1 MNRTKSRSKRLRA
14 STRQS
19 THRPARTSD
28 FPERWNLSDLI
39 QDPAGRLDHA
49 IKELDVLVSR
59 FEAYRPDLI
68 ASMPDMQFLDV
79 LRLDEEIAK
88 RSAKLG
94 AYAYLWFSENTK
106 DLKARSFKSHV
117 EEQLTTLQ
125 NRLLFFELWWQ
136 SVDVSNAER
145 LMSQAGDFR
154 YYLETIRRF
163 QPHTLS
169 EPEEKVINIK
179 NNTGRTAIHTLYD
192 VVTNAFTFAVNVH
205 GKRKSVTREGLMP
218 YLRSPTASVREAAY
232 RELFRVYS
240 SHHDLLGEL
249 YKTLVN
255 DWKAENIQLRRFA
268 SPIASRN
275 LGNDIPDRAVQA
287 LLSVCVKNRE
297 VFQHYFKLKARV
309 CRIAPMSRYHIYAPH
324 QSERKTYRY
333 QDAVKMVLEAY
344 RGFSPRLAD
353 LAKRVF
359 TDRHVDARVRPGKI
373 GGAYCY
379 SVVPGQTPYVLLNFT
394 GEARDIATMAHE
406 LGHAV
411 HGMLAEQHTA
421 FTFHATLPLAETAS
435 VFGERILSD
444 ALMQHESNTRV
455 KQGLMVAQL
464 DDVYATIMRQAYF
477 VLFEQRAHDMIA
489 NGATVTDLAKAY
501 LANLHDQFG
510 KAVRVPR
517 EFEWEWLTIPHI
529 FASPFYCYSYS
540 FGNLLVLAL
549 YGIYQEQGADFVPR
563 YEHLLA
569 TGGSQAPQEMLN
581 IMGVDMTSETFWQ
594 SGFNTVTSMVLQLE
608 QTF

>member
-1 MNRTKSRSKRLRA
+1 MNHMKRLPTLPAQRSKRP
-14 STRQS
+14 
-19 THRPARTSD
+19 THRTTLYPD
-28 FPERWNLSDLI
+28 RWDLSDLI
-39 QDPAGRLDHA
+39 HDPVAGLDHCL
-49 IKELDVLVSR
+49 KELDALVSR
-59 FEAYRPDLI
+59 FEGYRAGLTP
-68 ASMPDMQFLDV
+68 SMPEDVFLDM

-88 RSAKLG
+88 HSAKLG
-94 AYAYLWFSENTK
+94 AYAYLWFSEDTK

-136 SVDVSNAER
+136 SVDESNAHR
-145 LMSQAGDFR
+145 LMSKVGDFR
-154 YYLETIRRF
+154 YYLEMIRHF

-192 VVTNAFTFAVNVH
+192 VVTNAFAFTVNVH
-205 GKRKSVTREGLMP
+205 GKRKTVTREGLMP
-218 YLRSPTASVREAAY
+218 YLRSPTGSVREAAY
-232 RELFRVYS
+232 RELFRVYA

-249 YKTLVN
+249 YKALVN
-255 DWKAENIQLRRFA
+255 DWKAENIQLRHFA

-275 LGNDIPDRAVQA
+275 LANDIPDQAVHA

-297 VFQHYFKLKARV
+297 VFQHYFRLKARL
-309 CRIAPMSRYHIYAPH
+309 CRIAPMTRYHIYAPH
-324 QSERKTYRY
+324 QSERRKYRY
-333 QDAVKMVLEAY
+333 SDAVRMVLEAY
-344 RGFSPRLAD
+344 RDFSPRLAD
-353 LAKRVF
+353 LAERVF
-359 TDRHVDARVRPGKI
+359 ADRHVDARVRPGKI

-379 SVVPGQTPYVLLNFT
+379 SVVPGLAPYVLLNFT

-411 HGMLAEQHTA
+411 HGMLAEEHTV

-444 ALMQHESNTRV
+444 TLIQHEKDKRV
-455 KQGLMVAQL
+455 KQGLLLAQL

-489 NGATVTDLAKAY
+489 SGATVTDLAHAY
-501 LANLHDQFG
+501 LANVQDQFG

-549 YGIYQEQGADFVPR
+549 YGMYQEQGADFVPR
-563 YEHLLA
+563 YENLLA
-569 TGGSQAPQEMLN
+569 TGGSRAPQDMLQ

-594 SGFNTVTSMVLQLE
+594 SGFNTIRAMVDQLE
-608 QTF
+608 QTV

>member
-1 MNRTKSRSKRLRA
+1 MAATHSDRKSRRTVIPDRWDLTDLVKDPRRQLDAHLSAIEAQVTQIESARA
-14 STRQS
+14 TLNPALSGNDFASILHLSESVAQS
-19 THRPARTSD
+19 A
-28 FPERWNLSDLI
+28 
-39 QDPAGRLDHA
+39 
-49 IKELDVLVSR
+49 SR
-59 FEAYRPDLI
+59 
-68 ASMPDMQFLDV
+68 
-79 LRLDEEIAK
+79 
-88 RSAKLG
+88 LG
-94 AYAYLWFSENTK
+94 AYAYLWFSENTG
-106 DLKARSFKSHV
+106 DSKARSFKTNV
-117 EEQLTTLQ
+117 EERLTVLQ

-136 SVDVSNAER
+136 SVDESNAHR
-145 LMSQAGDFR
+145 LMSKVGDFR
-154 YYLETIRRF
+154 YYLEMIRHF

-192 VVTNAFTFAVNVH
+192 VVTNAFAFTVNVH
-205 GKRKSVTREGLMP
+205 GKRKTVTREGLMP
-218 YLRSPTASVREAAY
+218 YLRSQTGSVREAAY
-232 RELFRVYS
+232 RELFRVYA

-255 DWKAENIQLRRFA
+255 DWKAENIQLRHFA

-275 LGNDIPDRAVQA
+275 LANDIPDQAVHA

-297 VFQHYFKLKARV
+297 VFQHYFRLKARL
-309 CRIAPMSRYHIYAPH
+309 CRIAPMTRYHIYAPH
-324 QSERKTYRY
+324 QSERRKYRY
-333 QDAVKMVLEAY
+333 SDAVRMVLEAY
-344 RGFSPRLAD
+344 RDFSPRLAD
-353 LAKRVF
+353 LAERVF
-359 TDRHVDARVRPGKI
+359 ADRHVDARVRPGKI

-379 SVVPGQTPYVLLNFT
+379 SVVPGLAPYVLLNFT

-411 HGMLAEQHTA
+411 HGMLAEEHTV

-444 ALMQHESNTRV
+444 TLIQHEKDKRV
-455 KQGLMVAQL
+455 KQGLLLAQL

-489 NGATVTDLAKAY
+489 SGATVTDLAHAY
-501 LANLHDQFG
+501 LANVQDQFG

-549 YGIYQEQGADFVPR
+549 YGMYQEQGADFVPR
-563 YEHLLA
+563 YENLLA
-569 TGGSQAPQEMLN
+569 TGGSRAPQDMLQ

-594 SGFNTVTSMVLQLE
+594 SGFNTIRAMVEQLE

>member
-1 MNRTKSRSKRLRA
+1 MNHMRRPPASPAPWSKRPT
-14 STRQS
+14 TRTTMYPDRWDLS
-19 THRPARTSD
+19 GLIDDPV
-28 FPERWNLSDLI
+28 ERLN
-39 QDPAGRLDHA
+39 HA
-49 IKELDVLVSR
+49 LKELDAQVSH
-59 FEAYRPDLI
+59 FEGYRPGLTV
-68 ASMPDMQFLDV
+68 SMTEDVFLDL
-79 LRLDEEIAK
+79 LRLDEEIAR

-94 AYAYLWFSENTK
+94 AYAYLWFSEDTK
-106 DLKARSFKSHV
+106 DLKARSFKSRV

-136 SVDVSNAER
+136 SVDESNAHR
-145 LMSQAGDFR
+145 LMSKAGDFR
-154 YYLETIRRF
+154 YHLETIRRF

-192 VVTNAFTFAVNVH
+192 VVTNAFTFTVTVR
-205 GKRKSVTREGLMP
+205 GKRKTVTREGLMP
-218 YLRSPTASVREAAY
+218 YLRSPTGSVREAAY
-232 RELFRVYS
+232 RELFRIYS

-255 DWKAENIQLRRFA
+255 DWKAENIHLRHFA
-268 SPIASRN
+268 APIASRN
-275 LGNDIPDRAVQA
+275 LGNDIPDQAVRV

-324 QSERKTYRY
+324 RSERKTYRY
-333 QDAVKMVLEAY
+333 NDAVRMVLEAY

-353 LAKRVF
+353 LAERVF
-359 TDRHVDARVRPGKI
+359 TDRRVDARVRPGKI

-379 SVVPGQTPYVLLNFT
+379 SVVPGLTPYVLLNFT

-411 HGMLAEQHTA
+411 HGMLAEQHTV
-421 FTFHATLPLAETAS
+421 FTFQAPLPLAETAS

-444 ALMQHESNTRV
+444 ALMQHEKDKRV
-455 KQGLMVAQL
+455 KQGLLLAQL

-489 NGATVTDLAKAY
+489 SGATTTDLANAY
-501 LANLHDQFG
+501 LANVQEQFG

-517 EFEWEWLTIPHI
+517 EFAWEWLTIPHI

-549 YGIYQEQGADFVPR
+549 YGMYQEQGADFIPR
-563 YEHLLA
+563 YENLLA
-569 TGGSQAPQEMLN
+569 TGGSQAPQEMLKKV
-581 IMGVDMTSETFWQ
+581 GVDMTSETFWQ
-594 SGFNTVTSMVLQLE
+594 SGFHTIKTMVNQLE
-608 QTF
+608 RTL